1 MSGQVSREL
10 AVRAGVLYVPVLAAL
25 FAGVLLPRRK
35 RMFAACLLSVLWVLP
50 ALVVLQRLN
59 AAAGWWSFAAGGPA
73 MRGMPLEVW
82 FGCAVLWGSVPQ
94 LAMPTAKLRWCV
106 LAMVL
111 LDVAT
116 MPLCAPLVALGPR
129 WLVGEAVAVAVVLVP
144 ALCVARW
151 TLEGTHLAWRGA
163 MQVAT
168 AGLVFLYLVP
178 EIAFALKPGAGWA
191 PLLAL
196 RGWRGQLAGLGV
208 FALALPGL
216 AAVQEFA
223 ARGLG
228 TPIPYDPP
236 QRLVVSGIYRYCANP
251 MQLGCALVML
261 AWAGLL
267 RNAWLVVPA
276 VISVVYSAGIA
287 EWDERRDL
295 EERFGAAYLA
305 YRSEAPNWRL
315 RALPYVGGAT
325 PDKATARIY
334 ISATCGPCSEFR
346 RWLERRQPVGLE
358 MVDAETPQQNTGV
371 SPLRPFDSPSLCS
384 VSLRASGRDDSVKL
398 PIRRVRYV
406 ASDGTTEQGVKA
418 LGRALEHL
426 HVGWALAG
434 AAARL
439 PVVSV
444 AAQALTDASGF
455 GPRELDPV
463 KTASHKV
470 HRRNFLAEM

>member
-1 MSGQVSREL
+1 
-10 AVRAGVLYVPVLAAL
+10 
-25 FAGVLLPRRK
+25 
-35 RMFAACLLSVLWVLP
+35 MFAACLLSLLWVLP

-59 AAAGWWSFAAGGPA
+59 EAAGWWGFAGGGPA
-73 MRGMPLEVW
+73 MRGTPLEVW
-82 FGCAVLWGSVPQ
+82 FGWAVLWGLVPQ
-94 LAMPTAKLRWCV
+94 LLMPKLRLRWCV
-106 LAMVL
+106 LAMVSV
-111 LDVAT
+111 DVLT
-116 MPLCAPLVALGPR
+116 MPLCAPLVVLGPR
-129 WLVGEAVAVAVVLVP
+129 WLVGESVAVGLALVP

-151 TLEGTHLAWRGA
+151 TLENSHLAWRAA

-168 AGLVFLYLVP
+168 AGLVFLYVCP
-178 EIAFALKPGAGWA
+178 EIAFALRPGVGWA

-216 AAVQEFA
+216 AAVQEFVQ
-223 ARGLG
+223 RGRG

-236 QRLVVSGIYRYCANP
+236 QRLVASGIYRYCANP
-251 MQLGCALVML
+251 MQLGCALTML

-267 RNAWLVVPA
+267 HNAWLVVPA

-305 YRSEAPNWRL
+305 YRSEVPNWRP
-315 RALPYVGGAT
+315 RALPYVGG
-325 PDKATARIY
+325 ATARIY

-358 MVDAETPQQNTGV
+358 MMDAEELAQNTGV
-371 SPLRPFDSPSLCS
+371 SPLRPFVSPSLCS

-406 ASDGTTEQGVKA
+406 AVDGRTEHGVKA
-418 LGRALEHL
+418 LGRAFEHL
-426 HVGWALAG
+426 HVGWALVG
-434 AAARL
+434 AAVRL

-444 AAQALTDASGF
+444 AVQALMDASGF
-455 GPRELDPV
+455 GPRELSGAGL
-463 KTASHKV
+463 ASNKV
-470 HRRNFLAEM
+470 HRKNFLAEM